1 MRGRASQTSCSGT
14 PESRRRVPS
23 SRPGRRIRHGYLLAE
38 ALCAL
43 ALAGVLAVAAA
54 TTLSAARRAMK
65 SASERAAAERAGRES
80 VSVIASVLRESSAVT
95 IEGDTAVAF
104 AQVIALGAI
113 CERSGLAI
121 VLPPLEV
128 SVATPLVARGQPVE
142 PGDMISVLV
151 VDSLAVGAS
160 WVSTLVD
167 TVSER
172 TVAGSCGAADGWTQ
186 PSDEG
191 AMRWRLVLRSA
202 LPPSTQRGAPL
213 RVLRRGRLSL
223 YASGSGAW
231 MLGWR
236 RCAFL
241 VPDAVGCGGIQPVAG
256 PLRTPAGGGLRL
268 EADALGRTI
277 RIEAR
282 ASGIADARTTE
293 MTVLLRDGA

>member
-1 MRGRASQTSCSGT
+1 MKGRAPQATGAGVPDGSRGRT
-14 PESRRRVPS
+14 RR
-23 SRPGRRIRHGYLLAE
+23 GYLLAE

-54 TTLSAARRAMK
+54 TTLSAAHRAMR
-65 SASERAAAERAGRES
+65 STSERAATERASRES
-80 VSVIASVLRESSAVT
+80 VSVIASVLRESFAVAV
-95 IEGDTAVAF
+95 EGDTAVAF

-121 VLPPLEV
+121 VLPPLAV
-128 SVATPLVARGQPVE
+128 SVATPLVAHGQPVE
-142 PGDMISVLV
+142 PGDLVSVLV

-160 WVSTLVD
+160 WVNALVD

-186 PSDEG
+186 PADDG
-191 AMRWRLVLRSA
+191 ALRWRLVLRSP
-202 LPPSTQRGAPL
+202 LPPSMQSGAPV

-223 YASGSGAW
+223 YASGSGDW

-236 RCAFL
+236 RCQFE
-241 VPDAVGCGGIQPVAG
+241 VPDAVGCGGIQPAAG

-268 EADALGRTI
+268 EADALARTI
-277 RIEAR
+277 HIEAR
-282 ASGIADARTTE
+282 GSGIADARATE